1 MTTEG
6 ASEITKTSAVL
17 HGSYTGNG
25 EPHTFKFEWGETTAY
40 GNVVEGTAPTGTGT
54 LCLPEVEGLPVQ
66 LPTSLPYHYRLVMT
80 NVTGSTAGSDQ
91 TFKTA
96 PPEVPVISAESSE
109 GVTPTE
115 VTLNA
120 TINPG
125 EGETVYVFE
134 YGPDTNYG
142 SATSIESVGDD
153 FSDHEVT
160 NELTGLTPGTT
171 YHYRAVAINFSGT
184 AHGEDLTFTTPDVP
198 GIESSGV
205 SGVTRTA
212 AHLTMSVSGNASPT
226 NVHFEYGP
234 TAAYGTSTTPEFVGS
249 SLLAAPAGA
258 DIGGL
263 TPGTTYHYRAV
274 AVDAIGTTTGPDQ
287 TFNTLPPEETH
298 EEQRRV
304 LCKKGFVRRH
314 GKCVRRHHRKHK
326 RHHHR
331 RHG

>member
-1 MTTEG
+1 
-6 ASEITKTSAVL
+6 
-17 HGSYTGNG
+17 
-25 EPHTFKFEWGETTAY
+25 
-40 GNVVEGTAPTGTGT
+40 
-54 LCLPEVEGLPVQ
+54 
-66 LPTSLPYHYRLVMT
+66 MT
-80 NVTGSTAGSDQ
+80 NVTGSTTGSDQ
-91 TFKTA
+91 TFKTS
-96 PPEVPVISAESSE
+96 PPDAPVISAESSE

-115 VTLNA
+115 ATLNA

-125 EGETVYVFE
+125 EGETIYVFE
-134 YGPDTNYG
+134 YGPDTGYG
-142 SATSIESVGDD
+142 SATPIESVGDD
-153 FSDHEVT
+153 TSDHGVS

-205 SGVTRTA
+205 SGVTRSSA
-212 AHLTMSVSGNASPT
+212 RLTMAVTGNASPT

-249 SLLAAPAGA
+249 SLLSVPATA
-258 DIGGL
+258 DIAGL
-263 TPGTTYHYRAV
+263 SGGTTYHYRAV
-274 AVDAIGTTTGPDQ
+274 AVNGIGTTAGPDQ
-287 TFNTLPPEETH
+287 TFTTLPEEARE
-298 EEQRRV
+298 EEQKPVSCR
-304 LCKKGFVRRH
+304 KGFVRRH